1 MTLYAC
7 AASHAAG
14 FSCACSFA
22 LAMVNNGNKTA
33 EIACDAACFTA
44 LLDGAKP
51 VAKYAVTDLWS
62 KEVETVEV
70 ITSSPT
76 AAVAAEDGDG
86 VGFSYSASVGPRGL
100 SRIFKVTEA

>member
-1 MTLYAC
+1 
-7 AASHAAG
+7 
-14 FSCACSFA
+14 
-22 LAMVNNGNKTA
+22 MVNNGNKTA

-51 VAKYAVTDLWS
+51 ASKYTVTDLWS

-70 ITSSPT
+70 TASSPT
-76 AAVAAEDGDG
+76 AAAVAEGEGDG
-86 VGFSYSASVGPRGL
+86 VGFSYSASVGPQGL